1 MRWAKPVRSV
11 LYAGHDLWVG
21 VLVYVVW
28 GDAWRR
34 PREGLGRV
42 VDSVQQ
48 ASLALPKPAGLDD
61 PSVDIYIYV
70 SGAVW
75 QHGREGFRLG
85 TLTSRGR
92 DWLRVMIF
100 VPDQLAEESAA
111 IEYFRD
117 TFNAVGAAV
126 EKRLRARRPN
136 WPVEELAGQVRSL
149 RPGKTTT
156 A

>member
-1 MRWAKPVRSV
+1 M
-11 LYAGHDLWVG
+11 G
-21 VLVYVVW
+21 VLVHVTW
-28 GDAWRR
+28 GDAGRR
-34 PREGLGRV
+34 PREDLGRV
-42 VDSVQQ
+42 VDCVQH
-48 ASLALPKPAGLDD
+48 ASLATPNPAGADD

-92 DWLRVMIF
+92 DWLRVMIY
-100 VPDQLAEESAA
+100 VPDELEEESAA

-117 TFNAVGAAV
+117 TLDSVADAV

-136 WPVEELAGQVRSL
+136 WPVEELAAQVRSL
-149 RPGKTTT
+149 RPERTT